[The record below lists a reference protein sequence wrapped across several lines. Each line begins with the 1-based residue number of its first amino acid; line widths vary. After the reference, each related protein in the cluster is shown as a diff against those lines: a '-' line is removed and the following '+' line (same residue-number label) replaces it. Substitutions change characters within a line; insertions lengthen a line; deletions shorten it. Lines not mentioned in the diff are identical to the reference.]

1 MTDHRGLT
9 PQSIARASPGT
20 GVEALSPPDPKP
32 ALLLNEEEF
41 WKLLGFSLQDFDP
54 LFQFGN
60 QIVKLHGSW
69 NTEVKICKT
78 EYD

>member
-1 MTDHRGLT
+1 MCRLWHQKL
-9 PQSIARASPGT
+9 PGNFHL
-20 GVEALSPPDPKP
+20 GRLCREVAQKP